1 MRIFLSLVLAAG
13 AVFGIGGG
21 IARLHHG
28 GRHHREHMM
37 DRVAETCVRAARTV
51 DQEGPDG
58 RPGPGGPG
66 GPDGHHGRGPHGPR
80 GDHFGGPMHG
90 PQPAPQTVFVPY
102 PVAMPMMP
110 APAMP
115 MPPAAGQ
122 VPLAAQ
128 TAPAPGR

>member
-58 RPGPGGPG
+58 RP
-66 GPDGHHGRGPHGPR
+66 
-80 GDHFGGPMHG
+80 
-90 PQPAPQTVFVPY
+90 APQTVFIPY
-102 PVAMPMMP
+102 PVAMPMPMMP
-110 APAMP
+110 APGMP
-115 MPPAAGQ
+115 MPPSAVQAP
-122 VPLAAQ
+122 VAAQ